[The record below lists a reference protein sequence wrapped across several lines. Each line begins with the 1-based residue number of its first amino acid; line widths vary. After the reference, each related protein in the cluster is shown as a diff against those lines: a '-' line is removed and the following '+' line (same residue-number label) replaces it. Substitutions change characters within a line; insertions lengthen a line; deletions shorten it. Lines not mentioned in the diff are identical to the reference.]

1 MEETFKLVALRLIDS
16 HMYIHCL
23 DLPQEVK
30 EEKDIDIQACLNDHH
45 FTLSTGDVLLMD
57 AKVEE
62 SESFI
67 TVSGE
72 RRGWLRFKNI
82 TPISLPSHISDYS
95 WWLPWEKYLT
105 LFGKEREILNGV
117 GITKNV
123 RSEGYSVSH
132 PKIKSTL
139 IKHVI
144 H

>member
-1 MEETFKLVALRLIDS
+1 MEETFKLVALRLIGS
-16 HMYIHCL
+16 HMYIHCI
-23 DLPQEVK
+23 DLLQEVK
-30 EEKDIDIQACLNDHH
+30 EEKDIDIQAYLNGRHVKLTD
-45 FTLSTGDVLLMD
+45 GDVLLMD

-72 RRGWLRFKNI
+72 RRGWLRFKNM
-82 TPISLPSHISDYS
+82 TSNDLPSPISDHS

-105 LFGKEREILNGV
+105 LFGKERKILNGV
-117 GITKNV
+117 GITKNI

-139 IKHVI
+139 IKHTVY
-144 H
+144 